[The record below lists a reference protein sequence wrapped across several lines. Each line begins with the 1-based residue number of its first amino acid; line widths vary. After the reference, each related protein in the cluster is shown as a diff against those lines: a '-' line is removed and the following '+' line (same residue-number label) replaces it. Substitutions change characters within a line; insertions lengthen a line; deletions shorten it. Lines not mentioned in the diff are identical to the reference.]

1 MGVRGRLGTHLDR
14 RLRELDRRLGIDHS
28 GRSEWAWAVPAFIFL
43 ATAGMFIGYIQF
55 GGGSILLTLAA
66 GVPLGLV
73 SGAVL
78 AGLSI
83 GYMTPAEDA
92 EDNDASR

>member
-1 MGVRGRLGTHLDR
+1 
-14 RLRELDRRLGIDHS
+14 
-28 GRSEWAWAVPAFIFL
+28 
-43 ATAGMFIGYIQF
+43 MFIGYIQF

-92 EDNDASR
+92 EDNDASG